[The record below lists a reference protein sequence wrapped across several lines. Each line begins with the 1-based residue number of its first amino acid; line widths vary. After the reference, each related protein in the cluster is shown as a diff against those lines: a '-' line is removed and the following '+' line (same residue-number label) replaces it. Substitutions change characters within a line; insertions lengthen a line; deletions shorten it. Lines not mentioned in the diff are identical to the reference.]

1 MEISLLAFYALIG
14 ATAGLLG
21 GLLGVG
27 GGLVVVPALA
37 WIFREQGYP
46 PALIMH
52 LAVGTSLA
60 SIIITAGSAAWAHH
74 RRGAVLWKVVGALS
88 PGLAAGALI
97 GGVVARLLATATLRR
112 IFGTFVLLAA
122 AQLLTGRR
130 PRPHRQLPRPAAL
143 SPVGAFIGVV
153 SALVGIGGGTITV
166 PFLLWC
172 NVPVRDAV
180 GTSAAA
186 ALPIA
191 LAGTAS
197 FVLAGWDHTGLPTG
211 SLGYVLAP
219 AIAALAP
226 AILLMVPLGTRLAH
240 SVPTGTIRKLFGGL
254 VLLIGVKMLLP

>member
-27 GGLVVVPALA
+27 GGLVVVPTLA
-37 WIFREQGYP
+37 WVFHRQAYTPE
-46 PALIMH
+46 LIMH

-60 SIIITAGSAAWAHH
+60 SIIVTASSAAWAHH
-74 RRGAVLWKVVGALS
+74 RRKAVLWKVVLALS
-88 PGLAAGALI
+88 PGLATGALI
-97 GGVVARLLATATLRR
+97 GGMVARLLATATLRR
-112 IFGTFVLLAA
+112 VFGSFVLLAG

-130 PRPHRQLPRPAAL
+130 PRPHRQLPGPAIL

-172 NVPVRDAV
+172 NVPTRNAV
-180 GTSAAA
+180 GTSAAS

-191 LAGTAS
+191 LAGAAS
-197 FVLAGWDHTGLPTG
+197 FILAGWGRPGLPPG
-211 SLGYVLAP
+211 SFGYVLGP

-226 AILLMVPLGTRLAH
+226 TILLMAPLGARLAH
-240 SVPTGTIRKLFGGL
+240 SLPTGVIRRLFGGL